1 MTIYILKCVKCNHE
15 WASKKEKPRLCP
27 KCKSAY
33 WDLPIK
39 PEDFMK
45 GTISCPLCPDK
56 EFSSFLNLA
65 RHMVLSDRP
74 TGAHQRWLQSFL
86 NKRFEEYAFGKD
98 KAIAMRLKAYWDK
111 KRSWPDIIV

>member
-1 MTIYILKCVKCNHE
+1 MTIYIFRCIRCSHE
-15 WASKKEKPRLCP
+15 WASKKEKPRVCP

-33 WDLPIK
+33 WDLPVRT
-39 PEDFMK
+39 EDFMK
-45 GTISCPLCPDK
+45 RTINCPLCPDR
-56 EFSSFLNLA
+56 EFDSFLNLA

-86 NKRFEEYAFGKD
+86 NRRFEEYAFGKD

-111 KRSWPDIIV
+111 KRSWPDITV